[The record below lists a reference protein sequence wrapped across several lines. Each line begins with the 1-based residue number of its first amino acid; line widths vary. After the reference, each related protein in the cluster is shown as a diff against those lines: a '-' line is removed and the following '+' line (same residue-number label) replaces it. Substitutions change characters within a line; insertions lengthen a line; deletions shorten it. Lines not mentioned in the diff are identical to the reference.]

1 MLVTILILVY
11 LLIAVLTYFFYFKD
25 DSSHTT
31 FEKIWLSVFWF
42 IIPILALIHKL
53 NNLSK

>member
-1 MLVTILILVY
+1 MVLTILILVY

-25 DSSHTT
+25 DGSHTT
-31 FEKIWLSVFWF
+31 FEKIWFSIFW
-42 IIPILALIHKL
+42 IVLPILVLIHKL